1 MTALGR
7 EVSATVPISMTAILT
22 LSVIDHDRS
31 KACWG
36 LSSDSNSGPKGGEV
50 VKVVYF
56 RPFEIFVQAK
66 SFLTHGAPRERSLSQ
81 PVAL

>member
-1 MTALGR
+1 
-7 EVSATVPISMTAILT
+7 MTAIVK

-36 LSSDSNSGPKGGEV
+36 LSSDSNLGLQGGEV

-56 RPFEIFVQAK
+56 RPFENFAQAK
-66 SFLTHGAPRERSLSQ
+66 SFLTHGAPSERNLSA
-81 PVAL
+81 PYANCACPALPTP